1 MDLAQARFLGLPLI
15 AVGGWLLVDSIF
27 LRFAHEGQGTLAPV
41 DPPRAVVRGGAFRF
55 VRNPMY
61 IAVVTIIVGEALLFR
76 SWRLLLWAAALFAAF
91 HLFVIGYEEPTLG
104 RQFGES
110 YEIYR
115 RNVGRWLPRLRGGRQ
130 RGRSHP

>member
-27 LRFAHEGQGTLAPV
+27 LRFAHEGRGTLAPV

-55 VRNPMY
+55 VRNAMY

-76 SWRLLLWAAALFAAF
+76 SWRLLVWAAILFTAF
-91 HLFVIGYEEPTLG
+91 HLFVVGYEEPAL
-104 RQFGES
+104 RRRFGES
-110 YEIYR
+110 YETYR
-115 RNVGRWLPRLRGGRQ
+115 RDSGRWIPRRPRGSR
-130 RGRSHP
+130 RS

>member
-76 SWRLLLWAAALFAAF
+76 SWRLLVWAAILFTAF
-91 HLFVIGYEEPTLG
+91 HLVVVGYEEPAL
-104 RQFGES
+104 RRRFGES
-110 YEIYR
+110 YETYR
-115 RNVGRWLPRLRGGRQ
+115 RDSGRWIPRRPR
-130 RGRSHP
+130 RSRRS

>member
-76 SWRLLLWAAALFAAF
+76 SWRLLVWAAILFTAF
-91 HLFVIGYEEPTLG
+91 HLFVVGYEEPAL
-104 RQFGES
+104 RRRFGES
-110 YEIYR
+110 YETYR
-115 RNVGRWLPRLRGGRQ
+115 RDSGRWIPRRPRGSR
-130 RGRSHP
+130 RS